1 MDVSYR
7 YGLNVNKENGMDR
20 PTLTIT
26 EAAKLLGIGRSA
38 AYEAA
43 RRGDLPTLSFGR
55 RRVVLSAALEQMLR
69 FQRGSLSGEIYRGQV
84 DDA

>member
-1 MDVSYR
+1 
-7 YGLNVNKENGMDR
+7 MDR
-20 PTLTIT
+20 ATLTIP

-55 RRVVLSAALEQMLR
+55 RRVVPSAVLEQMLK
-69 FQRGSLSGEIYRGQV
+69 FEQGSLLGQMKHSN
-84 DDA
+84 ANEPLR

>member
-1 MDVSYR
+1 MD
-7 YGLNVNKENGMDR
+7 K

-55 RRVVLSAALEQMLR
+55 RRVVLSAALEEMLK
-69 FQRGSLSGEIYRGQV
+69 FERGSLSGETRHRREVAMIRSVMSGESK
-84 DDA
+84 AT

>member
-1 MDVSYR
+1 M
-7 YGLNVNKENGMDR
+7 NK

-43 RRGDLPTLSFGR
+43 RRGDLPTLSFGK
-55 RRVVLSAALEQMLR
+55 RRVVLSAALEQMLKL
-69 FQRGSLSGEIYRGQV
+69 QRGSLSGETRHPQG
-84 DDA
+84 DEA

>member
-1 MDVSYR
+1 MD
-7 YGLNVNKENGMDR
+7 K

-55 RRVVLSAALEQMLR
+55 RRVVLSAALEEMLKLR
-69 FQRGSLSGEIYRGQV
+69 RGSLSGETCHRQV
-84 DDA
+84 DKA

>member
-1 MDVSYR
+1 MD
-7 YGLNVNKENGMDR
+7 KA
-20 PTLTIT
+20 TLTIP

-55 RRVVLSAALEQMLR
+55 RRVVLSAALEEMLKLR
-69 FQRGSLSGEIYRGQV
+69 RGSLSGETGHRKDV
-84 DDA
+84 EA

>member
-1 MDVSYR
+1 MD
-7 YGLNVNKENGMDR
+7 K

-55 RRVVLSAALEQMLR
+55 RRVVLSAVLEQMLK
-69 FQRGSLSGEIYRGQV
+69 FERGSLSGETCHRQV
-84 DDA
+84 GKA

>member
-1 MDVSYR
+1 MD
-7 YGLNVNKENGMDR
+7 K

-55 RRVVLSAALEQMLR
+55 RRVVLSAALEQMLK
-69 FQRGSLSGEIYRGQV
+69 FQRGSLSGETRHLGG
-84 DDA
+84 DEAGRSSHDE

>member
-1 MDVSYR
+1 M
-7 YGLNVNKENGMDR
+7 KKA
-20 PTLTIT
+20 TLTIT

-55 RRVVLSAALEQMLR
+55 RRVVLSAALEEMLKLA
-69 FQRGSLSGEIYRGQV
+69 RGSLSGETCHRQV
-84 DDA
+84 DKA

>member
-1 MDVSYR
+1 MER
-7 YGLNVNKENGMDR
+7 A
-20 PTLTIT
+20 TLTIT

-55 RRVVLSAALEQMLR
+55 RRVVLSAALEQMLKLE
-69 FQRGSLSGEIYRGQV
+69 RGSLSGETRHCKDV
-84 DDA
+84 EA

>member
-1 MDVSYR
+1 M
-7 YGLNVNKENGMDR
+7 NK

-55 RRVVLSAALEQMLR
+55 RRVVLSAVLEEMLKLR
-69 FQRGSLSGEIYRGQV
+69 RGSLSGEAGHHQV
-84 DDA
+84 DEV

>member
-1 MDVSYR
+1 MD
-7 YGLNVNKENGMDR
+7 K
-20 PTLTIT
+20 PTLTIP

-55 RRVVLSAALEQMLR
+55 RRVVLVAALEQMLK
-69 FQRGSLSGEIYRGQV
+69 FERGSLSGEPRHHKV
-84 DDA
+84 VEA

>member
-1 MDVSYR
+1 
-7 YGLNVNKENGMDR
+7 MDR
-20 PTLTIT
+20 ATLTIP

-55 RRVVLSAALEQMLR
+55 RRVVPSAALEQMLK
-69 FQRGSLSGEIYRGQV
+69 FERGSLCGEIV
-84 DDA
+84 HSDANEP

>member
-1 MDVSYR
+1 MD
-7 YGLNVNKENGMDR
+7 K

-43 RRGDLPTLSFGR
+43 RRGELPTLSFGR
-55 RRVVLSAALEQMLR
+55 RRVVLSAALEEMLKL
-69 FQRGSLSGEIYRGQV
+69 QRGSLSGESRHVQV
-84 DDA
+84 EQAGGIRR